1 MQWGSVAQIL
11 EATPRIN
18 SGEERIL
25 DFRFGIDSTDKSRG
39 GYHIQKFACQGERQ
53 PFDSVRC
60 HQQRSLNGRIPW
72 SIPGDAGAI
81 PAVAIFFL
89 R

>member
-1 MQWGSVAQIL
+1 MRYFGNYQIVAFKMYNAMGQRSL
-11 EATPRIN
+11 VVERSPR
-18 SGEERIL
+18 
-25 DFRFGIDSTDKSRG
+25 
-39 GYHIQKFACQGERQ
+39 QGERQ

-60 HQQRSLNGRIPW
+60 HQKRSLSGRIPW

-81 PAVAIFFL
+81 PAVAIFFAFTIQ

>member
-1 MQWGSVAQIL
+1 MGQCSLVV
-11 EATPRIN
+11 
-18 SGEERIL
+18 ERSPL
-25 DFRFGIDSTDKSRG
+25 
-39 GYHIQKFACQGERQ
+39 QGERQ

-81 PAVAIFFL
+81 PAVAIFFCVNNQEVMSNIEEIYPS
-89 R
+89 